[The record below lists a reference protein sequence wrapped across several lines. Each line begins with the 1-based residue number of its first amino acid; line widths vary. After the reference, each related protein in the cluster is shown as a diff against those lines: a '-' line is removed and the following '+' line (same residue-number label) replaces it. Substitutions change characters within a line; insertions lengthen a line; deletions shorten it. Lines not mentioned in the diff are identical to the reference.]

1 MLYEQYNRWKGKS
14 KSKKEILSHSI
25 RVRHVWELVLY
36 MDHTI
41 SQSMG
46 MKKVESTFLS
56 PAQFPRK
63 ICEGIIQQQSDVCGK
78 DTAYGL

>member
-1 MLYEQYNRWKGKS
+1 
-14 KSKKEILSHSI
+14 
-25 RVRHVWELVLY
+25 